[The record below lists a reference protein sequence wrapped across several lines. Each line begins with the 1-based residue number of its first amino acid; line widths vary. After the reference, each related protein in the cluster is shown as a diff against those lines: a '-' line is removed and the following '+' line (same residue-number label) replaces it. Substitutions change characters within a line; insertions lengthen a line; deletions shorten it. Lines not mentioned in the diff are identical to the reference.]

1 MLNPRQNGE
10 LVGIVRF
17 QIMDNSLHFL
27 SSVTKYLE
35 VKTEKMILYPGGH
48 QSIYTED
55 FFISDHFSILRK
67 LHSVFLCY
75 LTHVIESAIIFQ
87 SLHFPLQS

>member
-17 QIMDNSLHFL
+17 QITDNLVHFL
-27 SSVTKYLE
+27 SSVTKDLE
-35 VKTEKMILYPGGH
+35 VKTEKMILYHGGH

-55 FFISDHFSILRK
+55 FFISDHFFTIMHPRITSTCTSQVYSENYIQY
-67 LHSVFLCY
+67 SY
-75 LTHVIESAIIFQ
+75 AI
-87 SLHFPLQS
+87 

>member
-1 MLNPRQNGE
+1 MLNPSQKGE

-17 QIMDNSLHFL
+17 QIMDNSVHFL
-27 SSVTKYLE
+27 SSVTKDLE

-55 FFISDHFSILRK
+55 FFISDHFFTIMHQRIMSTCTSQVYSENYIPY
-67 LHSVFLCY
+67 SC
-75 LTHVIESAIIFQ
+75 AI
-87 SLHFPLQS
+87 